1 LKILTLTVLRLLVF
15 ALLAS
20 CGSTSFDTSSSI
32 SFEIQGVY
40 KKPAVATG
48 TASPKWIEVTVEKV
62 ELLNGETA
70 TELDLLEAKTFN
82 VIARPQ
88 IFYLQ
93 DIEPLIGNSYTGVR
107 VTFNETARI
116 SGKYYTR
123 PMTFSSPIQ
132 TADLAFTI
140 AESQSVVAEFLLYW
154 QHIVV
159 VDEEALDEIFL
170 EPDFVNTLTAD

>member
-1 LKILTLTVLRLLVF
+1 LKILSLTVLRLLVF

-20 CGSTSFDTSSSI
+20 CGSTSFDTSSAI

-48 TASPKWIEVTVEKV
+48 TASPKWMSMTVEKI

-82 VIARPQ
+82 VISRPQ

-93 DIEPLIGNSYTGVR
+93 DMELLIGNSYTGVR
-107 VTFNETARI
+107 VTFNETAKI
-116 SGKYYTR
+116 SGKYYIR
-123 PMTFSSPIQ
+123 PITLSTPIQ
-132 TADLAFTI
+132 TADSAFT
-140 AESQSVVAEFLLYW
+140 VAASKNIVAQFLLYW
-154 QHIVV
+154 QHTVV
-159 VDEEALDEIFL
+159 IDEEALDEEFL
-170 EPDFVNTLTAD
+170 EPDFVNTLITK